1 VFQSAARPGGDPA
14 LINKTRIV
22 PKRIEEEEVM
32 FDKPFLPSRGLR
44 VVSAAAL
51 GIALAVLGG
60 RAFSAEDKY
69 MR

>member
-1 VFQSAARPGGDPA
+1 
-14 LINKTRIV
+14 
-22 PKRIEEEEVM
+22 M

-69 MR
+69 MRQSEREGCALNLDAALPLHSRPSSI